1 MNTFKNGIIES
12 QINLEEILALMPG
25 HVYWKDINGVLQG
38 CNDEQA
44 RDIGLKSRKEVVG
57 LTAYDTLPKDL
68 ADEITRL
75 DKEVMETGEPKLA
88 EESLTLPDGKK
99 SIWLS
104 KKIPLYDN
112 NKNVC
117 GILGISIDITEKKRK
132 DDELAETKHKLE
144 GMTLV
149 GATIAHELRTPL
161 LTINMSA
168 ESIKNH
174 LPDLISTYKK
184 AAEANLQTKIIRK
197 SQLELLYSTCEDIIS
212 ETEASN
218 LIINVLLTNL
228 DQQSIDTKSFKKCS
242 ILSCVEDSIR
252 RYPFQQDEK
261 EFIQLDNKNDFYFIG
276 DELLTT
282 HVLFNLLKNS
292 IYYIRTAHKGEIY
305 ISFELGEKYNKL
317 YFRDTGTGIASDI
330 LPKVFDL
337 FFTKTYH
344 GYGVGLAFCKMVME
358 IYGGE
363 IECKSMEGKF
373 SEFILS
379 FPAIN

>member
-1 MNTFKNGIIES
+1 MNNFKNGVIEN

-25 HVYWKDINGVLQG
+25 HVYWKDINCVLQG

-44 RDIGLKSRKEVVG
+44 RDIGLRSRKEVVG
-57 LTAYDTLPKDL
+57 LTAYDTLPKDI
-68 ADEITRL
+68 ADEITRI
-75 DKEVMETGEPKLA
+75 DKEVMDTGEPKLA
-88 EESLTLPDGKK
+88 EEYLTLPDGKK

-104 KKIPLYDN
+104 RKIPLYDN
-112 NKNVC
+112 NQNVC

-132 DDELAETKHKLE
+132 DDELAEIKHKLA

-161 LTINMSA
+161 LTINLSA
-168 ESIKNH
+168 QNIKNY

-184 AAEANLQTKIIRK
+184 AAEENLQTKIIRK
-197 SQLELLYSTCEDIIS
+197 SQLELLSSTCEDIIS

-228 DQQSIDTKSFKKCS
+228 DQQNIDTKAFKKCS
-242 ILSCVEDSIR
+242 IVKCVEESIK
-252 RYPFQQDEK
+252 RYPFQVDEK
-261 EFIQLDNKNDFYFIG
+261 EFIKWNNKTDFSFLG
-276 DELLTT
+276 DELLTV
-282 HVLFNLLKNS
+282 HILFNLLKNA
-292 IYYIRTAHKGEIY
+292 IYYIRAAHKGDIH
-305 ISFELGEKYNKL
+305 INLELGEKYNKL
-317 YFRDTGTGIASDI
+317 YFRDTGSGISPDI
-330 LPKVFDL
+330 LPKIFDL

-358 IYGGE
+358 IYKGK
-363 IECKSMEGKF
+363 IECRSIEGKY

-379 FPAIN
+379 FPKIN